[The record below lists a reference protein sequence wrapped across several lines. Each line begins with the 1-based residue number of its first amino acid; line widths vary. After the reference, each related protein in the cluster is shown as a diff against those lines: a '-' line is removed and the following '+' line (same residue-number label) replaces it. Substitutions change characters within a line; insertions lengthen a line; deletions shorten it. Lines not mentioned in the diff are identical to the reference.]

1 MNMNTTTD
9 KESDM
14 GETTSTT
21 EGVNSSPKRGAQAS
35 ERLASAAHDTIDRVA
50 DTAARA
56 ERDVRDGAAKIA
68 NKVRESEDHAM
79 EATDATL
86 KAARAYVRENPI
98 ISAGIAF
105 AAGIALSGLLRR

>member
-1 MNMNTTTD
+1 
-9 KESDM
+9 
-14 GETTSTT
+14 
-21 EGVNSSPKRGAQAS
+21 
-35 ERLASAAHDTIDRVA
+35 
-50 DTAARA
+50 
-56 ERDVRDGAAKIA
+56 
-68 NKVRESEDHAM
+68 M